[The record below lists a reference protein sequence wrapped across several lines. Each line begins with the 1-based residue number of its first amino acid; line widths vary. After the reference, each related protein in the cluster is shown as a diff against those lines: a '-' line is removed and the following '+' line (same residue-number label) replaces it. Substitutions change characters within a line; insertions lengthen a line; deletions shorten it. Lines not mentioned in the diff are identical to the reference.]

1 MRDLKRRDVVAL
13 LAGTAPFVFWPLSVA
28 AQQTGRIPR
37 IGYLAPHSPSAGPSV
52 REGAFRQALREL
64 GYVEGTNIAVEYRFA
79 EGKFDRLAGLA
90 AELARLEVD
99 VIVAAV
105 TQASLAAKQATST
118 IPIVF
123 IAVSDPLGTGL
134 VASLARPGANVTGTS
149 AMSFEVVGKSM
160 DLLKAAVPTVSRVA
174 VLWNPD
180 NAIFQAQMLREAQL
194 AAGRL
199 GVALPTFAARGSD
212 DFEAAFAGMKRAQAG
227 ALLVLPDPVFLTQSN
242 MARIADLANKGRLPA
257 MYGARDH
264 AAAGGLMAYATNY
277 AVLYRRAAAYVDK
290 ILKGTKPDD
299 LPVEQP
305 TAFEF
310 VINLRTA
317 KLLGIEFP
325 PMLLALADEVIE

>member
-1 MRDLKRRDVVAL
+1 
-13 LAGTAPFVFWPLSVA
+13 
-28 AQQTGRIPR
+28 
-37 IGYLAPHSPSAGPSV
+37 
-52 REGAFRQALREL
+52 
-64 GYVEGTNIAVEYRFA
+64 
-79 EGKFDRLAGLA
+79 
-90 AELARLEVD
+90 
-99 VIVAAV
+99 
-105 TQASLAAKQATST
+105 
-118 IPIVF
+118 
-123 IAVSDPLGTGL
+123 
-134 VASLARPGANVTGTS
+134 
-149 AMSFEVVGKSM
+149 MSFEVVGKSM